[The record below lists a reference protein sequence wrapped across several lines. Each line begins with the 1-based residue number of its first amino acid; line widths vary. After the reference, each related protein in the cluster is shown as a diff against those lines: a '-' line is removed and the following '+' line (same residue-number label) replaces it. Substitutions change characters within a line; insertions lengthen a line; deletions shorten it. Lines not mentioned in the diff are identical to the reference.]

1 MNSGSFGMET
11 QTSSSMRASTGPSGL
26 AGVASGLVAGS
37 EAGITSAGSASAS
50 AEGVVLIDETEQQQ
64 QQQQRQQ
71 QQQQQQQS
79 AEQERLVIWYLNIS
93 ELGRADTETV
103 VGQDDED
110 VRWNYCLTKL
120 LSEEEKNNVLKYV
133 FVEDQRRAAGSVL
146 LQKALIRKTFGF
158 DSDLDFVI
166 SRTAEVLHSI
176 DVSVCLQYPVLKVRV
191 CV

>member
-37 EAGITSAGSASAS
+37 GSGATSAGSASAS

>member
-37 EAGITSAGSASAS
+37 GSGATSAGSASAS
-50 AEGVVLIDETEQQQ
+50 AEGVVLIDETEQQQQ

-103 VGQDDED
+103 VGQDEGED

-158 DSDLDFVI
+158 DSDGDFVI
-166 SRTAEVLHSI
+166 SRTAEVLYSI
-176 DVSVCLQYPVLKVRV
+176 DVLVCLQYAVTKVR
-191 CV
+191 

>member
-64 QQQQRQQ
+64 QQQQQRQQ

-103 VGQDDED
+103 VGQDEGED

-158 DSDLDFVI
+158 DSDGDFVI
-166 SRTAEVLHSI
+166 SRTAEVLYSI
-176 DVSVCLQYPVLKVRV
+176 DVLVCLQYAVTKVR
-191 CV
+191 